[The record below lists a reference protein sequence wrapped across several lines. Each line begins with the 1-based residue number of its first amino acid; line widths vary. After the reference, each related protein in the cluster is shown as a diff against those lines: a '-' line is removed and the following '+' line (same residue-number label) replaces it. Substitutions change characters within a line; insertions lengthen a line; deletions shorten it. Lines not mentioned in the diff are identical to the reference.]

1 MCIILRMLRVD
12 EIEEEEEVIDR
23 SKLSFLDRQLFEHK
37 REINREARG
46 IEKSV
51 VVRE

>member
-12 EIEEEEEVIDR
+12 EIEEVIDR